1 MFWRAVLVFG
11 LAVVCEGFYTSY
23 AYFTARG
30 DLLKAP
36 LASGGIAIFKAIL
49 VCLYVREPV
58 MIAALTVGQV
68 IGTYITLR
76 LIHKP
81 A

>member
-1 MFWRAVLVFG
+1 MIWRTVLVFG
-11 LAVVCEGFYTSY
+11 LAIICEGFYTSY

-36 LASGGIAIFKAIL
+36 LASGGIAVFKGIL
-49 VCLYVREPV
+49 VCLYVREPIQ
-58 MIAALTVGQV
+58 IAALAVGQI